1 MVRIGGGGVE
11 GRGVAE
17 EDEERIEGWR
27 RRGGER
33 GRWRE
38 EDFAGGEREEN

>member
-1 MVRIGGGGVE
+1 MVRIGGEGVE

-17 EDEERIEGWR
+17 EEEESREGGR

-33 GRWRE
+33 GKWRE